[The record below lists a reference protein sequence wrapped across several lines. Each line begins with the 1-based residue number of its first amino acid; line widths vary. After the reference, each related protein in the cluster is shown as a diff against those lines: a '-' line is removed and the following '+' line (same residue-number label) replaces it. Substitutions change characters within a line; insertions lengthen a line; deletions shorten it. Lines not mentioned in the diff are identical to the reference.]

1 MGVGRI
7 WRKKSVRRPKKTGTE
22 RRRRE
27 KLHRKEVISLGTAP
41 AKVRTMTHKDVLEL
55 RKDLI
60 KAVAKAKPKA
70 AAKTPKA
77 AEAPKAKAKA

>member
-41 AKVRTMTHKDVLEL
+41 AKVRTMTHKDVLAL

-60 KAVAKAKPKA
+60 KAAAKTKAKSAAKPKA
-70 AAKTPKA
+70 AA
-77 AEAPKAKAKA
+77 APKAKAKA